1 MTNKTTQ
8 STEIEQTEVLELTK
22 LEKKILSHRIKT
34 RIDEREALLSRM
46 TLISEKAILW
56 YIDPYTT
63 KRETAQMT
71 VSVYAFKS
79 GRYKENYLNSEAF
92 YVVTEF
98 DGRIWRC
105 KDFKEINFLV
115 KALKKQYVLK
125 YPAFEWKP

>member
-56 YIDPYTT
+56 YKDPYIT
-63 KRETAQMT
+63 REEIAAMT
-71 VSVYAFKS
+71 VCVHAFK
-79 GRYKENYLNSEAF
+79 GRHFQENHLNNEAF

-98 DGRIWRC
+98 DGRMWRC
-105 KDFKEINFLV
+105 KNFKEVNFLT
-115 KALKKQYVLK
+115 KAIKKQYLLK
-125 YPAFEWKP
+125 YPEWEWKS